1 MKKICISI
9 LLVAVFVFTACT
21 STPPVSK
28 GTKMSRVEST
38 PDVIVGTNNVI
49 KWQYRQ
55 LYLKGNAMSSFV
67 IGDWYI
73 YRQVTFSNGV
83 VIADERFQNPN
94 FPTQ

>member
-1 MKKICISI
+1 MAS
-9 LLVAVFVFTACT
+9 AFVFDACT

-28 GTKMSRVEST
+28 GTKMSQVRAT

-55 LYLKGNAMSSFV
+55 VYMKGNHMSAFV
-67 IGDWYI
+67 IGDTYI
-73 YRQVTFSNGV
+73 YRQITFSNGV
-83 VIADERFQNPN
+83 VVADERFQNPN